1 MHGDHKQSARLD
13 FQVSFSPDRALQIH
27 ATMEIIEALA
37 LPNDDFRAH
46 CFDCAPLVSGNRGF
60 PSAFLMVS
68 QSVSISSRGRSLN
81 SWPSFR
87 ASLSISRKRRE
98 NFALALLSAISGS
111 IFKKR
116 ERFTAAKSKSPS
128 SSSVFKGS
136 VSVHAFFSSSIS
148 SCIFSKTPFASSQSN
163 PVRDALRVS

>member
-1 MHGDHKQSARLD
+1 MLGDHKQSARLD
-13 FQVSFSPDRALQIH
+13 FQVSFSPNRALQIH

-37 LPNDDFRAH
+37 LPNDDFRPH
-46 CFDCAPLVSGNRGF
+46 GFVCAPLISDNRGF
-60 PSAFLMVS
+60 PSALLAAS
-68 QSVSISSRGRSLN
+68 QSASIPSRGRSLN

-98 NFALALLSAISGS
+98 NFALAFLRAISGS

-128 SSSVFKGS
+128 SSSVFK
-136 VSVHAFFSSSIS
+136 
-148 SCIFSKTPFASSQSN
+148 
-163 PVRDALRVS
+163 